1 MSMNNEVESPLFR
14 SEVVASSNQ
23 QWLGAIRLAQPLSSW
38 LIAAFSI
45 MIASAL
51 IVFVVMGS
59 VTKKART
66 AGILVPDMGSLG
78 IHAPNEGILI
88 RSLVREGERV
98 FAGQTLFELS
108 TERQSSSGE
117 LTVLI
122 AQQLASR
129 QQSLDAE
136 QRVRIAQHDDKKAE
150 IVVRLK
156 NQETEMLQL
165 AQEIELAKRRYS
177 LSQES
182 LKKYETLQENGYVSP
197 AQTQQKQEDLI
208 DLGVRV
214 SSLTRTRLQLQA
226 NRLNLEAEL
235 AALSNTLS
243 TDLAQLQ
250 RAQAVLKQE
259 VAENSNRKASL
270 ITAPQPGT
278 ITTITYQPGQA
289 VNAGQAL
296 ATLIPQATSLASG
309 PSLQQQGP
317 ALEVHLYAP
326 SRTAGFVAIGQ
337 LVQIRYQAYPYQKF
351 GLQRGIVTDV
361 SKTPFAPA
369 ELPQNIASTI
379 LSNAQQNIA
388 GFNGNE
394 ALYRIKVK
402 LERQT
407 IDAYGQVQAL
417 KPGMTL
423 EADVIQDKR
432 KIWEWIAEPLLA
444 MTS

>member
-1 MSMNNEVESPLFR
+1 
-14 SEVVASSNQ
+14 
-23 QWLGAIRLAQPLSSW
+23 
-38 LIAAFSI
+38 
-45 MIASAL
+45 
-51 IVFVVMGS
+51 
-59 VTKKART
+59 
-66 AGILVPDMGSLG
+66 
-78 IHAPNEGILI
+78 
-88 RSLVREGERV
+88 
-98 FAGQTLFELS
+98 
-108 TERQSSSGE
+108 
-117 LTVLI
+117 
-122 AQQLASR
+122 
-129 QQSLDAE
+129 
-136 QRVRIAQHDDKKAE
+136 
-150 IVVRLK
+150 
-156 NQETEMLQL
+156 MLQL

-182 LKKYETLQENGYVSP
+182 LKKYETLQANGYVSP

-226 NRLNLEAEL
+226 NRLNFEAEL

-296 ATLIPQATSLASG
+296 ATLIPQATSLAFG

>member
-59 VTKKART
+59 VIKKART
-66 AGILVPDMGSLG
+66 AGILVPDTGSLG

-337 LVQIRYQAYPYQKF
+337 LVQSRY
-351 GLQRGIVTDV
+351 
-361 SKTPFAPA
+361 
-369 ELPQNIASTI
+369 
-379 LSNAQQNIA
+379 
-388 GFNGNE
+388 
-394 ALYRIKVK
+394 
-402 LERQT
+402 
-407 IDAYGQVQAL
+407 
-417 KPGMTL
+417 
-423 EADVIQDKR
+423 
-432 KIWEWIAEPLLA
+432 
-444 MTS
+444 

>member
-1 MSMNNEVESPLFR
+1 
-14 SEVVASSNQ
+14 
-23 QWLGAIRLAQPLSSW
+23 
-38 LIAAFSI
+38 
-45 MIASAL
+45 MIAGAL
-51 IVFVVMGS
+51 IFFVVMGS

-66 AGILVPDMGSLG
+66 AGILVPDTGSLG

-98 FAGQTLFELS
+98 SAGQTLFELS
-108 TERQSSSGE
+108 TERQSSNGE

-129 QQSLDAE
+129 RQSLDAE

-165 AQEIELAKRRYS
+165 AQEIDLAKRRYS

-182 LKKYETLQENGYVSP
+182 LKKYETLQANGYVSP

-289 VNAGQAL
+289 VKAGQAL

-309 PSLQQQGP
+309 PSLQQQVP

-407 IDAYGQVQAL
+407 IDAYGKVQAL

-423 EADVIQDKR
+423 EADVIQDRR

>member
-1 MSMNNEVESPLFR
+1 MSMNNEVELPLFR

-23 QWLGAIRLAQPLSSW
+23 QCLGAIRLAQPLSSW
-38 LIAAFSI
+38 LIAGFSI
-45 MIASAL
+45 MIAGAL

-66 AGILVPDMGSLG
+66 AGILVPDTGSLG

-136 QRVRIAQHDDKKAE
+136 QRVRIAQHDDKRAE

-165 AQEIELAKRRYS
+165 AQEIELAERRYS

-182 LKKYETLQENGYVSP
+182 LKKYETLQANGYVSP

>member
-51 IVFVVMGS
+51 IVFVVMGN

-66 AGILVPDMGSLG
+66 AGILVPDTGSLG

-156 NQETEMLQL
+156 NQESEMLQL
-165 AQEIELAKRRYS
+165 AQEIDLAKRRYS

-182 LKKYETLQENGYVSP
+182 LKNMKPCRQMATFLPHKPSKSRKISLILVCASP
-197 AQTQQKQEDLI
+197 A
-208 DLGVRV
+208 
-214 SSLTRTRLQLQA
+214 
-226 NRLNLEAEL
+226 
-235 AALSNTLS
+235 
-243 TDLAQLQ
+243 
-250 RAQAVLKQE
+250 
-259 VAENSNRKASL
+259 
-270 ITAPQPGT
+270 
-278 ITTITYQPGQA
+278 
-289 VNAGQAL
+289 
-296 ATLIPQATSLASG
+296 
-309 PSLQQQGP
+309 
-317 ALEVHLYAP
+317 
-326 SRTAGFVAIGQ
+326 
-337 LVQIRYQAYPYQKF
+337 
-351 GLQRGIVTDV
+351 
-361 SKTPFAPA
+361 
-369 ELPQNIASTI
+369 
-379 LSNAQQNIA
+379 
-388 GFNGNE
+388 
-394 ALYRIKVK
+394 
-402 LERQT
+402 
-407 IDAYGQVQAL
+407 
-417 KPGMTL
+417 
-423 EADVIQDKR
+423 
-432 KIWEWIAEPLLA
+432 
-444 MTS
+444 

>member
-66 AGILVPDMGSLG
+66 AGILVPDTGSLG

-98 FAGQTLFELS
+98 SAGQTLFELS

-129 QQSLDAE
+129 RQSLDAE

-156 NQETEMLQL
+156 NQESEMLQL

-182 LKKYETLQENGYVSP
+182 LKKYETLQANGYVSP

-226 NRLNLEAEL
+226 NRLNFEAEL

-296 ATLIPQATSLASG
+296 ATLIPQATSLAFG